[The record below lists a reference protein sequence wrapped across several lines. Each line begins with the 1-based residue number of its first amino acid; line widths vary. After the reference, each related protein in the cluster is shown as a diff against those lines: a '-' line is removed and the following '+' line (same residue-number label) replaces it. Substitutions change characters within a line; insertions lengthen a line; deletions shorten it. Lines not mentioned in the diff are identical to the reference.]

1 MGFSMLLRIAQG
13 DAYGA
18 GFEYG
23 DAEHVRTNNTVTRFV
38 KNTKHALIPSH
49 YTDDLQMSLANAEVL
64 IAGIEITAAALA
76 ESYVRCFHRDQRQGY
91 AAGFYALLC
100 QVTSGANLLERLG
113 AAASDKSGGAMRASV
128 FGIYPDIADVKRLTA
143 LQAAIT
149 HNTVDGI
156 NAAVV
161 SALMAHYF
169 LYDLGPKRELGKF
182 LEGQVMGA
190 HCNWNTPWR
199 EPVGSKGWQSV
210 HAAVT
215 AVIEHDSLAA
225 ILKACVAYTGD
236 VDTVAAVA
244 LGAASASREVAD
256 DLPAFLFDD
265 LENGVFGRD
274 YLVRADRR
282 LEYRMRQ
289 LRAAHGNN

>member
-23 DAEHVRTNNTVTRFV
+23 DADHVATNNTLTRFV
-38 KNTKHALIPSH
+38 KNTKHSLIPSH
-49 YTDDLQMSLANAEVL
+49 YTDDLQMSLANGEIIV
-64 IAGIEITAAALA
+64 AGVPVTREALA
-76 ESYVRCFHRDQRQGY
+76 ESYVRCFHRDQRPGY
-91 AAGFYALLC
+91 AAGFYNLLC
-100 QVTSGANLLERLG
+100 EVTSGAVLLERLG
-113 AAASDKSGGAMRASV
+113 AATSDKSGGAMRATVWS
-128 FGIYPDIADVKRLTA
+128 IYPDIAEVKRLTA

-149 HNTVDGI
+149 HNTTDGI
-156 NAAVV
+156 NAALA

-169 LYDLGPKRELGKF
+169 LYDLGAKRDLGKF
-182 LEGQVMGA
+182 LEEQVPGA
-190 HCNWNTPWR
+190 HCDWNTPWR

-244 LGAASASREVAD
+244 LGAASASSEVAD

-265 LENGVFGRD
+265 LENGPFGRD
-274 YLVRADRR
+274 YLMRTDRK
-282 LEYRMRQ
+282 LEQRMLQ
-289 LRAAHGNN
+289 LRAAS